1 MKLRLAEIF
10 TSRMVLQH
18 GKEINIFGTGE
29 TNQQVTITIQGQ
41 TATTTIINN
50 NWLITLPALEISTDE
65 TLTVSTGLETIT
77 LSNILIGDVY
87 FLAGQSNIEFKF
99 KDCDSVKVDQEVCY
113 DRYLRYYEV
122 PQIEYEDENIK
133 IPPIRNQ
140 GWQICDNQTI
150 NDFSAIGYYL
160 AYYLRHDIDIPIGLI
175 AVNKGGTSGSCWIN
189 ETYLQKNQEIKKV
202 YYDEYYQAIMNQTE
216 AQEDLEI
223 AKYKER
229 VKQYQQKVA
238 LYQQTYPERNM
249 SQLKKDVGHTPWPG
263 PRGKK
268 DFCRP
273 AGLYYTMFKKI
284 CQYSGKAV
292 IWYQGEE
299 DTKNAYL
306 YHQLLQL
313 VIENWREDMKAQIP
327 FIIVQLPEYDDDK
340 NDNWPILRDA
350 QQQVC
355 REVPA
360 CYLVVTMN
368 CGEEFNIHPQ
378 NKKTVGH
385 RIFWRIKE
393 LCYDNQF
400 NGHSAK
406 IINIENK
413 SKIIIE
419 FDQKLHSR
427 GINNFILELPDHQVE
442 TVGIIKEN
450 KLLVERP
457 AQVRTISYG
466 YQNYCKISIFGENN
480 LPIAPFKIQLTK

>member
-1 MKLRLAEIF
+1 M
-10 TSRMVLQH
+10 
-18 GKEINIFGTGE
+18 
-29 TNQQVTITIQGQ
+29 
-41 TATTTIINN
+41 
-50 NWLITLPALEISTDE
+50 
-65 TLTVSTGLETIT
+65 
-77 LSNILIGDVY
+77 
-87 FLAGQSNIEFKF
+87 
-99 KDCDSVKVDQEVCY
+99 
-113 DRYLRYYEV
+113 
-122 PQIEYEDENIK
+122 
-133 IPPIRNQ
+133 
-140 GWQICDNQTI
+140 
-150 NDFSAIGYYL
+150 
-160 AYYLRHDIDIPIGLI
+160 RHDIDIPIGLI

-216 AQEDLEI
+216 AQEDLKI

-393 LCYDNQF
+393 LFYDNQF
-400 NGHSAK
+400 NGHSPK
-406 IINIENK
+406 IINIENN